1 MKRTKEPVKSI
12 PKAKESKKPV
22 IEKQQNNI
30 GFLEK
35 FMSKYSLLFLI
46 SAIFIVG
53 FFAFYNYFL
62 LNNLFFFKGIGSD
75 SINQDLPAIIH
86 DYEYLGNNIFE
97 KWSFFQGMGNVY
109 YKSIPVEPLGFIS
122 YLYNLAGNSLFGDEF
137 GIYSR
142 FIGLFIF
149 NFLLSGIIFFYYLRT
164 ISVNKYFS
172 VAGALILAFS
182 GYMVVGSSWGFSG
195 HIFRAVF
202 LLFAFE
208 QLFVKNRWY
217 FFPIAIIYASGNIFI
232 LYIYSLFLLTYSL
245 FRYFSN
251 PENKIKGY
259 IILASKMILFGAIGL
274 VLNIVNIWRNFELMF
289 FSPRVVGNSSFSDEL
304 TSGNIG
310 VDYTSHNATA
320 ILRFFSSDILGTG
333 THFKGWYNYFEA
345 PAFYIGL
352 FAILVFSQI
361 FVLAKRREAI
371 LFGIFAAFW
380 FLPIF
385 FPQMRYA
392 ILLYTGDYYRFGFD
406 FFIPFI
412 ILFAAIFSVNKI
424 AQGAKP
430 NLFVLGGTFV
440 FLMVL
445 VYYPYNSI
453 PKDIIDSSIRKFIT
467 LFLIIYT
474 GIIFLFSRKE
484 YANTAKI
491 LFILLIIFELS
502 FLSYKSYDNRLPLTK
517 NEFDKNMAGYND
529 GTIKAVEYIKQND
542 RSEFFRTTKDYQ
554 SGVAMHGS
562 LNDAMA
568 QGYYGTAQYSSFT
581 QINYVR
587 FLEETGIIPKGD
599 EASTRWI
606 TGLRNYPL
614 LLSFANVKYQLSKSE
629 NPEFTRFGFNLVNKT
644 GDISILK
651 NNYYLPFGYTYNKYI
666 NFDDFEHLKIYKIT
680 QISIQNITLELQRLV
695 PQNKVNELIQSVQPI
710 VNKEFDSDSSFY
722 AALKNVLLPEDFQER
737 KFTFIRHS
745 TQNFRNQVAL
755 LTCFVNEEGENFI
768 DTSDLM
774 KLNIKDTSVFVDAQY
789 FNFDIYQKLINELK
803 TDTFV
808 FETFSQS
815 RITGN
820 IKISK
825 PEMVF
830 FTIPY
835 DKSWKIKVNGK
846 EEDLKRVNIGFS
858 GIKLNK
864 GNYKIELYYEPDFL
878 KPSIIITI
886 ISNLIFWGF
895 LVFYLIR
902 KRRKIKS

>member
-1 MKRTKEPVKSI
+1 MKRGKANIQVEKNLIPVKNKIKQKI
-12 PKAKESKKPV
+12 PIDSK
-22 IEKQQNNI
+22 Q
-30 GFLEK
+30 
-35 FMSKYSLLFLI
+35 YSYFNFWSLFALI
-46 SAIFIVG
+46 IFIG
-53 FFAFYNYFL
+53 IIAFRKYLTGEY
-62 LNNLFFFKGIGSD
+62 LFFFKDIGSD
-75 SINQDLPAIIH
+75 SINQNYPGLVH
-86 DYEYLGNNIFE
+86 KVTLLQESFFS
-97 KWSFFQGMGNVY
+97 KWSFYKGIGDSWVGNVT
-109 YKSIPVEPLGFIS
+109 VEP
-122 YLYNLAGNSLFGDEF
+122 Y
-137 GIYSR
+137 
-142 FIGLFIF
+142 GLFRNIEELICVKLSGVNSFVNGRFLRIF
-149 NFLLSGIIFFYYLRT
+149 IYNFLLSGIIFYFYLQSLS
-164 ISVNKYFS
+164 INKFSSVI
-172 VAGALILAFS
+172 GALLITFS
-182 GYMVVGSSWGFSG
+182 GYMVVGSGWDFASHVFK
-195 HIFRAVF
+195 AVF

-208 QLFVKNRWY
+208 QLYIKKRWY
-217 FFPIAIIYASGNIFI
+217 FFPFAIIWLSSNPFT
-232 LYIYSLFLLTYSL
+232 LYLYSFFLLIYSI
-245 FRYFSN
+245 FRYFS
-251 PENKIKGY
+251 ENNKKIKGY
-259 IILASKMILFGAIGL
+259 LQIIGKMILLGFVGIMM
-274 VLNIVNIWRNFELMF
+274 NFTELLKAFMKMYY
-289 FSPRVVGNSSFSDEL
+289 SPRVAGDASYSKILSSGQEITEHGNL
-304 TSGNIG
+304 AGT
-310 VDYTSHNATA
+310 T
-320 ILRFFSSDILGTG
+320 ILRFFSNDILGTG
-333 THFKGWYNYFEA
+333 TNFKGWSNYLEA
-345 PAFYIGL
+345 PLFYIGL
-352 FAILVFSQI
+352 LSLLLFPQI
-361 FVLAKRREAI
+361 FIYLNKRKKIIFGTFLGFWLLTIVFPYLRYSMLA
-371 LFGIFAAFW
+371 F
-380 FLPIF
+380 
-385 FPQMRYA
+385 
-392 ILLYTGDYYRFGFD
+392 TGDYFRYGFD
-406 FFIPFI
+406 FFIPFV
-412 ILFAAIFSVNKI
+412 ILFYAVYALNELDKTLKINLPLLFGTFLLLLIVLFFPFKLISSNIINQDVRRIVVVLLILYSGLLILMSKSEYKSISKI
-424 AQGAKP
+424 AI
-430 NLFVLGGTFV
+430 LSLVVL
-440 FLMVL
+440 
-445 VYYPYNSI
+445 
-453 PKDIIDSSIRKFIT
+453 
-467 LFLIIYT
+467 
-474 GIIFLFSRKE
+474 
-484 YANTAKI
+484 
-491 LFILLIIFELS
+491 ELS
-502 FLSYKSYDNRLPLTK
+502 YFSFKSYEERVPVTK

-666 NFDDFEHLKIYKIT
+666 NFDDFEHLKKYKIT
-680 QISIQNITLELQRLV
+680 QFSIQNITLELQRLV

>member
-1 MKRTKEPVKSI
+1 
-12 PKAKESKKPV
+12 
-22 IEKQQNNI
+22 
-30 GFLEK
+30 
-35 FMSKYSLLFLI
+35 
-46 SAIFIVG
+46 
-53 FFAFYNYFL
+53 
-62 LNNLFFFKGIGSD
+62 
-75 SINQDLPAIIH
+75 
-86 DYEYLGNNIFE
+86 
-97 KWSFFQGMGNVY
+97 
-109 YKSIPVEPLGFIS
+109 
-122 YLYNLAGNSLFGDEF
+122 
-137 GIYSR
+137 
-142 FIGLFIF
+142 
-149 NFLLSGIIFFYYLRT
+149 
-164 ISVNKYFS
+164 
-172 VAGALILAFS
+172 
-182 GYMVVGSSWGFSG
+182 
-195 HIFRAVF
+195 
-202 LLFAFE
+202 
-208 QLFVKNRWY
+208 
-217 FFPIAIIYASGNIFI
+217 
-232 LYIYSLFLLTYSL
+232 
-245 FRYFSN
+245 
-251 PENKIKGY
+251 
-259 IILASKMILFGAIGL
+259 
-274 VLNIVNIWRNFELMF
+274 
-289 FSPRVVGNSSFSDEL
+289 
-304 TSGNIG
+304 
-310 VDYTSHNATA
+310 
-320 ILRFFSSDILGTG
+320 
-333 THFKGWYNYFEA
+333 
-345 PAFYIGL
+345 
-352 FAILVFSQI
+352 
-361 FVLAKRREAI
+361 
-371 LFGIFAAFW
+371 
-380 FLPIF
+380 
-385 FPQMRYA
+385 
-392 ILLYTGDYYRFGFD
+392 
-406 FFIPFI
+406 
-412 ILFAAIFSVNKI
+412 
-424 AQGAKP
+424 
-430 NLFVLGGTFV
+430 
-440 FLMVL
+440 
-445 VYYPYNSI
+445 
-453 PKDIIDSSIRKFIT
+453 
-467 LFLIIYT
+467 
-474 GIIFLFSRKE
+474 
-484 YANTAKI
+484 
-491 LFILLIIFELS
+491 
-502 FLSYKSYDNRLPLTK
+502 
-517 NEFDKNMAGYND
+517 
-529 GTIKAVEYIKQND
+529 
-542 RSEFFRTTKDYQ
+542 
-554 SGVAMHGS
+554 
-562 LNDAMA
+562 
-568 QGYYGTAQYSSFT
+568 
-581 QINYVR
+581 
-587 FLEETGIIPKGD
+587 LEETGIIPKGD

-666 NFDDFEHLKIYKIT
+666 NFDDFEHLKKYKIT
-680 QISIQNITLELQRLV
+680 QFSIQNITLELQRLV